1 MIKKFRYI
9 GFSLPLFMILGL
21 LLSAMAQDETDPI
34 LSFYCRRAQ
43 ETFGTRDPLERG
55 LSFSYRAR
63 TYYMNIGNRGEVT
76 RLDSGIVDY
85 YYSFGELDSS
95 EVVVKPERSQKPVDL
110 WFHNIFADNY
120 EFSFF
125 PNDTGGVDLAIGFD
139 TYNAKDT
146 LPVGLVVIDRDR
158 FFLKQ
163 LYLHYPNKTYYK
175 RFSRSFRLVEHQG
188 YIFADSMWQVSAKQG
203 VFIMEH
209 FRAETG
215 ISDITIY
222 R

>member
-9 GFSLPLFMILGL
+9 GFSLALFLTLGL
-21 LLSAMAQDETDPI
+21 LLSAMAQNEADPI

-43 ETFGTRDPLERG
+43 ETYGTRDPLERG
-55 LSFSYRAR
+55 LTFSYRAR
-63 TYYMNIGNRGEVT
+63 TYYMNISDKGEVT

-85 YYSFGELDSS
+85 YYSFGDLDSS
-95 EVVVKPERSQKPVDL
+95 QVIVKPERSQKPVDL
-110 WFHNIFADNY
+110 WFYNVFADDY

-125 PNDTGGVDLAIGFD
+125 PNDTGGADLAIGFD
-139 TYNAKDT
+139 TRNANDT
-146 LPVGLVVIDRDR
+146 LPVGLTVIDRER

-163 LYLHYPNKTYYK
+163 LYLHYPNKKYYK
-175 RFSRSFRLVEHQG
+175 RFSRSFRLIEHQG
-188 YIFADSMWQVSAKQG
+188 YIFADSLVLVSAKQG
-203 VFIMEH
+203 VFITEH
-209 FRAETG
+209 FRVETG